1 MPMVLFG
8 EPEQISSLID
18 RRIALAAA
26 VLAGC
31 LIAASVASAQAQQLQ
46 QMPQQ
51 QQDSQSPAP
60 VQRDPQSPEPVPY
73 ADPPAADETPPP
85 SGNRPGFIDALG
97 RWLGD
102 SKAALDSQMKNTQ
115 ETLGNL
121 GSQARDA
128 AGNVVVVVPG
138 SRVITGRQL
147 CPPAGNGAPDCE
159 QGVVVLCRSKG
170 LQAGRSLD
178 VTSAQRCP
186 AKVWMS
192 GRPPKDGECRLETYV
207 TRAVC
212 Q

>member
-1 MPMVLFG
+1 MLSCRRQPSH
-8 EPEQISSLID
+8 PEADRSGADLISASID
-18 RRIALAAA
+18 RRIGLAAA

-31 LIAASVASAQAQQLQ
+31 LTVAAAQPQPVQQLH
-46 QMPQQ
+46 
-51 QQDSQSPAP
+51 QDPPTS
-60 VQRDPQSPEPVPY
+60 EPVPH
-73 ADPPAADETPPP
+73 ADPPSAPAEDMPPP
-85 SGNRPGFIDALG
+85 SGYRPGFIDALG

-102 SKAALDSQMKNTQ
+102 SKAAIDSQMRSTQ
-115 ETLGNL
+115 ERLGTL

-128 AGNVVVVVPG
+128 AGNVIAVPG

-147 CPPAGNGAPDCE
+147 CPPAANGAPDCE
-159 QGVVVLCRSKG
+159 QGVVALCRTKG

-178 VTSAQRCP
+178 VTSSQRCP